1 MAREFSRTD
10 RVGQQIHKEIAS
22 ILQNEF
28 KNRDPRLGMVTV
40 SGVEV
45 SRDLAHAKIYV
56 TFFENDEEQVKN
68 YLTILDDNK
77 GFIRTLL
84 ASRMRMRAVPAV
96 KFARDGSLAEGI
108 RIANLVS
115 DTLNKD
121 EERAK
126 LAGRYLDDHES
137 DLNELDQHVS
147 NKDEQK

>member
-45 SRDLAHAKIYV
+45 SRDLAYAKIFV
-56 TFFENDEEQVKN
+56 SFFENDEEVMEN
-68 YLTILDDNK
+68 YLKILQDDK

-84 ASRMRMRAVPAV
+84 ASRMRMRAVPAL
-96 KFARDGSLAEGI
+96 KFMRDGSLAEGI
-108 RIANLVS
+108 RISNLVS
-115 DTLNKD
+115 ETLSKD
-121 EERAK
+121 AERA
-126 LAGRYLDDHES
+126 LQAGR
-137 DLNELDQHVS
+137 NIDQD
-147 NKDEQK
+147 KEED

>member
-45 SRDLAHAKIYV
+45 SRDLAYAKIFV
-56 TFFENDEEQVKN
+56 SFFENDDEVMDG
-68 YLTILDDNK
+68 YLQILQDDK

-84 ASRMRMRAVPAV
+84 ANRMRMRAVPAL
-96 KFARDGSLAEGI
+96 KFMRDGSLAEGI
-108 RIANLVS
+108 RISNLV
-115 DTLNKD
+115 DATLNDDQQRAEKAGRSIDQD
-121 EERAK
+121 EEK
-126 LAGRYLDDHES
+126 
-137 DLNELDQHVS
+137 
-147 NKDEQK
+147 

>member
-45 SRDLAHAKIYV
+45 SRDLAYAKIFV
-56 TFFENDEEQVKN
+56 SFFENDDEVMDG
-68 YLTILDDNK
+68 YLQILQDDK

-84 ASRMRMRAVPAV
+84 ANRMRLRAVPAL
-96 KFARDGSLAEGI
+96 KFMRDGSLAEGI
-108 RIANLVS
+108 RISNLV
-115 DTLNKD
+115 DATLNND
-121 EERAK
+121 QERAEK
-126 LAGRYLDDHES
+126 AGRK
-137 DLNELDQHVS
+137 LDQ
-147 NKDEQK
+147 DEDE